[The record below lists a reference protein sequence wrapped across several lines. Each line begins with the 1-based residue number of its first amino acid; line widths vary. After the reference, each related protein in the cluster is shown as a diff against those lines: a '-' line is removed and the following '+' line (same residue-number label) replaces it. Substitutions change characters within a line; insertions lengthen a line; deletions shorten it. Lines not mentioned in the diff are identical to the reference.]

1 MGLDYSFVLYFK
13 RQDPWHLLEGAAR
26 FADHDLKE
34 QTAILYPGEIM
45 RLPFEAWAGTEKKLP
60 IPYDDDS
67 KEWDFMTS
75 LYFDPDEPLRDF
87 VERNGME
94 DVYNKEQI
102 SIGYIYLTVYN
113 DWREYDDSYDPNLI
127 RLQFM
132 SAGTRMSILFAESL
146 SMRRAFTRYLRDYQ
160 GVYGL
165 LDREM
170 DAVLFWLRGEE
181 MDVAIPDAWM
191 GLKEIEDY
199 LSGEQ

>member
-13 RQDPWHLLEGAAR
+13 RQDPWCLLEGVAR

-60 IPYDDDS
+60 IPHDDDS
-67 KEWDFMTS
+67 DEWDFMTS
-75 LYFDPDEPLRDF
+75 LYFDLDEPLRDYAD
-87 VERNGME
+87 RHGME
-94 DVYNKEQI
+94 DACKNGKI
-102 SIGYIYLTVYN
+102 AIGYIYLTVYN
-113 DWREYDDSYDPNLI
+113 DWQGYGESYDPSLI

-132 SAGTRMSILFAESL
+132 SAGTTMSILFAESL
-146 SMRRAFTRYLRDYQ
+146 SMRRAFIRYLRDYQ

-165 LDREM
+165 IDREM

-181 MDVAIPDAWM
+181 MEAVIPDAWM

-199 LSGEQ
+199 LGGRM

>member
-26 FADHDLKE
+26 FADQGLKE

-45 RLPFEAWAGTEKKLP
+45 RLPFEAWAGTEKLLP

-75 LYFDPDEPLRDF
+75 LYFDPDEPLRDY
-87 VERNGME
+87 VERNRME

-113 DWREYDDSYDPNLI
+113 DWREYGDSYDPNLI

-132 SAGTRMSILFAESL
+132 SAGTHMSILFAESL
-146 SMRRAFTRYLRDYQ
+146 SMRRAFIRYLRDYQ

-165 LDREM
+165 IDREM

-181 MDVAIPDAWM
+181 MDVVMPHAWM
-191 GLKEIEDY
+191 GLKEIDEY
-199 LSGEQ
+199 LNDLR